1 MTTDT
6 NTETVN
12 IAPTWTWTLS
22 YLVPA
27 LLESNREYGQ
37 ELLREA
43 GEKLDAIARF
53 YKENPDAPR
62 PTL

>member
-1 MTTDT
+1 MTDT
-6 NTETVN
+6 TTVD
-12 IAPTWTWTLS
+12 IAPDWSWTLS
-22 YLVPA
+22 CAVPA
-27 LLESNREYGQ
+27 LLETNREYAL

-53 YKENPDAPR
+53 YKENPDAAR